1 MKTAPI
7 TDELRQQV
15 VETYLEDMS
24 AYPEEER
31 PKVTM
36 EVVNSLAKE
45 FSLTPNSAR
54 VILTNAG
61 VYILKKTEPK
71 ASASA
76 AAGTGAGARVNKDQA
91 HKSLVAA
98 LEAIG
103 VEEVDMEIIGKMTGK
118 AALYFAT
125 AIQNGSFTQ

>member
-71 ASASA
+71 ASA